1 MLDMKIRT
9 LQFLDKEIP
18 ELIFGSLTMAP
29 MQRNMTPKEG
39 GKVIASALKKGLR
52 WIDTAQLYGSY
63 PHVCLGIEES
73 GIDRKELVI
82 STKSAC
88 KTYEEMNLAIEEAMS
103 EMKLTY
109 IDLFLLH
116 AVRSVEDFEER
127 SGALQALID
136 AKKKGTIGA
145 VGISSHSTIASNVLA
160 EDERLDWYHL
170 MFNKR
175 GMGLTDGTL
184 EEQTRVIEKI
194 KKRGAGFYAMKPLG
208 GGYLRTQ
215 AEESLIWVKDHPLV
229 DAVALG
235 MMSEEELEMNIK
247 VFSGEP
253 VSSELSEKLGNIE
266 KKLFVFKNLCIGCR
280 ECEKT
285 CEQSAIQVIDR
296 KAVVDPDRCILCAYC
311 VPTCPKFALRII

>member
-1 MLDMKIRT
+1 MKIKT
-9 LQFLDKEIP
+9 LRFLDKEVP

-29 MQRNMTPKEG
+29 MQRNMSPEEG

-52 WIDTAQLYGSY
+52 WIDTAELYGSY
-63 PHVCLGIEES
+63 PHVCFGIEES

-88 KTYEEMNLAIEEAMS
+88 KSYKDMNLAIEEAMRV
-103 EMKLTY
+103 MKLTY

-116 AVRSVEDFEER
+116 AVRSVEDYEER
-127 SGALQALID
+127 SGALQALIE
-136 AKKKGTIGA
+136 AKEKGIIGA
-145 VGISSHSTIASNVLA
+145 LGISSHSTVAANVLA

-175 GMGLTDGTL
+175 GTGLTDGTL
-184 EEQTRVIEKI
+184 EEQTKVIKKI
-194 KKRGAGFYAMKPLG
+194 KKRGARFYAMKPLG
-208 GGYLRTQ
+208 GGYLRAR
-215 AEESLIWVKDHPLV
+215 AEESLIWVKNHTLV

-235 MMSEEELEMNIK
+235 MISEEELEMNIK

-266 KKLFVFKNLCIGCR
+266 KKLFVFKALCIGCR

-285 CEQSAIQVIDR
+285 CEHSAIQVIDR
-296 KAVVDPDRCILCAYC
+296 KAIVDADRCILCAYC
-311 VPTCPKFALRII
+311 VPSCPKFALRII